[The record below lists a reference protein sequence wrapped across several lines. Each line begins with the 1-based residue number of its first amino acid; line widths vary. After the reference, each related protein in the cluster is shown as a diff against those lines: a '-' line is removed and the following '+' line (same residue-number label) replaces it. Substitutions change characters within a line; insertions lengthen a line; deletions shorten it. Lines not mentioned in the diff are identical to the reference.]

1 MLRTRFMDFIARTDI
16 NDSAWDACVA
26 SAPNGIVYG
35 YTWYLD
41 AVLSAP
47 GWKWVG
53 LVLLDEQGG
62 YRAVMP
68 VPLRQK
74 RLVGITFGWVVHQPF
89 FCQLLAVFSAEA
101 IDPTPFLL
109 RIQQQFRYGS
119 RLHQRQL
126 IRADHET
133 QIEKFATHVL
143 DLSVGYE
150 ALVSRYSSDRKTN
163 LRHAATTNWVVTNAI
178 DLDPLVYLFRN
189 HHADSIK
196 GGIADWSYEVFA
208 TVANELLKRG
218 LGFLRYAVLDG
229 NIEAGAFFTREGNRI
244 IYLFNAASEI
254 GRKKNARTLLID
266 QVIREYSGKPVT
278 FDFESPVKPSIVRFY
293 QSFGAVEEPFWS
305 IRWNRL
311 SQVEKRLLWYS
322 RWIRG

>member
-1 MLRTRFMDFIARTDI
+1 MDFIARTDI

-26 SAPNGIVYG
+26 SSPKGIVYG

-47 GWKWVG
+47 GWKWIG
-53 LVLLDEQGG
+53 LVLLGRQGE

-74 RLVGITFGWVVHQPF
+74 RLAGVTFGWVVHQPF
-89 FCQLLAVFSAEA
+89 FCQILAVFSADV

-109 RIQQQFRYGS
+109 RVQQQFRYGS

-126 IRADHET
+126 TGAAVDSHPLT
-133 QIEKFATHVL
+133 THVL
-143 DLSVGYE
+143 DLSVGYDM
-150 ALVSRYSSDRKTN
+150 LFRRYSNDRKLN
-163 LRHAATTNWVVTNAI
+163 LRRAKTANWVITNATYI
-178 DLDPLVYLFRN
+178 DPLLYLFRKN
-189 HHADSIK
+189 HANSVE
-196 GGIADWSYEVFA
+196 GGVADWSYDVFA
-208 TVANELLKRG
+208 TVGNELLKRG
-218 LGFLRYAVLDG
+218 LGFLRYAVLNG
-229 NIEAGAFFTREGNRI
+229 QIEAGGFFVHEGNRI

-278 FDFESPVKPSIVRFY
+278 FDFESPGKPSIVRFY
-293 QSFGAVEEPFWS
+293 QSFGAVEEPFWL
-305 IRWNRL
+305 IRWSRL
-311 SQVEKRLLWYS
+311 NPLERLFLQITRKLS
-322 RWIRG
+322 S

>member
-1 MLRTRFMDFIARTDI
+1 MDFIARTDI

-26 SAPNGIVYG
+26 SSANGIVYG

-47 GWKWVG
+47 GWKWIG
-53 LVLLDEQGG
+53 LVLSDGQGG

-68 VPLRQK
+68 IPLRQK
-74 RLVGITFGWVVHQPF
+74 RLAGVTLAWVVHQPF
-89 FCQLLAVFSAEA
+89 FCQLLAVFSVDA

-109 RIQQQFRYGS
+109 RVQERFRYGS

-126 IRADHET
+126 IAAGAAIDSRPLT
-133 QIEKFATHVL
+133 THVL
-143 DLSVGYE
+143 DLSIGYDV
-150 ALVSRYSSDRKTN
+150 LCSRYSNDRKVN
-163 LRHAATTNWVVTNAI
+163 LRRAETANWVITNATYI
-178 DLDPLVYLFRN
+178 DPLLYLFRQN
-189 HHADSIK
+189 HANSIE
-196 GGIADWSYEVFA
+196 GGVAGWSYDVFA
-208 TVANELLKRG
+208 TVGNELLKRG
-218 LGFLRYAVLDG
+218 LGFLRYAVL
-229 NIEAGAFFTREGNRI
+229 NRQVEAGAFFVHEGNRI

-266 QVIREYSGKPVT
+266 QVIREYAGKNVT

-305 IRWNRL
+305 IRWSRL
-311 SQVEKRLLWYS
+311 NLLERLLLQVA
-322 RWIRG
+322 RKLFR